1 MESSPVSLNS
11 HTSQSISHTTPKRFT
26 YPIMFVIEKTVHLQ
40 EPCNEE
46 LLNSMKTGGSST
58 LRGTQRPKHE
68 NNAIP
73 RIAPKWLKHD
83 R

>member
-1 MESSPVSLNS
+1 
-11 HTSQSISHTTPKRFT
+11 
-26 YPIMFVIEKTVHLQ
+26 MFVLEKTTNLQ
-40 EPCNEE
+40 EPINEE
-46 LLNSMKTGGSST
+46 LLNSMKTGGTST